1 MLWTLGIQSGF
12 RNFLRHRFKRHL
24 KSGAKAPAP
33 TLRFDRALV
42 KIDKMSAN
50 CETQP
55 KTPKLTAH
63 GSIRL
68 FERPKKRRQP
78 LWFNS
83 NPVVRYL
90 EVEAVMLIVKRVD
103 RDLATLRREFDS
115 IVEEVPK

>member
-1 MLWTLGIQSGF
+1 MHGYLGIQSGLS
-12 RNFLRHRFKRHL
+12 NFLRHRFHRHI
-24 KSGAKAPAP
+24 KSGAKAAAS

-42 KIDKMSAN
+42 KVNKMFAN

-55 KTPKLTAH
+55 ETSKLTAH

-90 EVEAVMLIVKRVD
+90 EVNAVTIIVKGAAH
-103 RDLATLRREFDS
+103 DLASL
-115 IVEEVPK
+115 

>member
-1 MLWTLGIQSGF
+1 MLWTLGIQSSF

-24 KSGAKAPAP
+24 KSGAKAAAS
-33 TLRFDRALV
+33 TLRFDRALEKV
-42 KIDKMSAN
+42 NKMFAN

-55 KTPKLTAH
+55 ETSKLTVH

-83 NPVVRYL
+83 TPVVRYL
-90 EVEAVMLIVKRVD
+90 EGKAGTFMGNGAD
-103 RDLATLRREFDS
+103 GDLARL
-115 IVEEVPK
+115 